1 MSGLGLGFMYMVAR
15 AIISEWFDRNLGVA
29 LGLSSSGSGL
39 GQLVLAPLIVL
50 LLGKV
55 GMMWTFVFLGGVTG
69 AGVLFSLV
77 FTVPL
82 EKKIQDQ
89 VRKRF
94 LSYMPGSGS

>member
-29 LGLSSSGSGL
+29 LGLASSGSGL
-39 GQLVLAPLIVL
+39 GQLLLAPLIVL

-55 GMMWTFVFLGGVTG
+55 GIMWTFVFLGGVTG
-69 AGVLFSLV
+69 VGVLFSLA

-82 EKKIQDQ
+82 NLQNQGQ
-89 VRKRF
+89 V
-94 LSYMPGSGS
+94 

>member
-55 GMMWTFVFLGGVTG
+55 GIMWTFVFLGGVTG
-69 AGVLFSLV
+69 VGVLFSLV

-82 EKKIQDQ
+82 AMENQDQ
-89 VRKRF
+89 V
-94 LSYMPGSGS
+94 